1 MLTAAPDF
9 CPAGVNI
16 CLCSFCQSPKSTA
29 ISRENEKNIFFLRVF
44 LLTRFVISAII
55 HICVGLPARIF
66 HGGVWMPE
74 RLTSNRKVI
83 GTKQLRKTLKAG
95 RVRTAY
101 VAADADPIL
110 REPLVEQCRA
120 EGVELVEIATMKEL
134 GRLCG
139 IHVGAACAALLR

>member
-1 MLTAAPDF
+1 
-9 CPAGVNI
+9 
-16 CLCSFCQSPKSTA
+16 
-29 ISRENEKNIFFLRVF
+29 
-44 LLTRFVISAII
+44 
-55 HICVGLPARIF
+55 
-66 HGGVWMPE
+66 MPE

-83 GTKQLRKTLKAG
+83 GTKQLRKAPKAG

-110 REPLVEQCRA
+110 REPLIEQCRSA
-120 EGVELVEIATMKEL
+120 DVELVEVATMKEL

>member
-1 MLTAAPDF
+1 
-9 CPAGVNI
+9 
-16 CLCSFCQSPKSTA
+16 
-29 ISRENEKNIFFLRVF
+29 
-44 LLTRFVISAII
+44 
-55 HICVGLPARIF
+55 
-66 HGGVWMPE
+66 MPE

-83 GTKQLRKTLKAG
+83 GTKQLRKALKAG

-110 REPLVEQCRA
+110 REQCRDA
-120 EGVELVEIATMKEL
+120 GVELVEIATMKEL

>member
-1 MLTAAPDF
+1 
-9 CPAGVNI
+9 
-16 CLCSFCQSPKSTA
+16 
-29 ISRENEKNIFFLRVF
+29 
-44 LLTRFVISAII
+44 
-55 HICVGLPARIF
+55 
-66 HGGVWMPE
+66 MPE

-83 GTKQLRKTLKAG
+83 GTKQLRKALKAG

-110 REPLVEQCRA
+110 RRIAVVGLDQTLEGFA
-120 EGVELVEIATMKEL
+120 GVELVEIATMKEL

>member
-1 MLTAAPDF
+1 
-9 CPAGVNI
+9 
-16 CLCSFCQSPKSTA
+16 
-29 ISRENEKNIFFLRVF
+29 
-44 LLTRFVISAII
+44 
-55 HICVGLPARIF
+55 
-66 HGGVWMPE
+66 MPE

-83 GTKQLRKTLKAG
+83 GTKQLRKALKAG

-110 REPLVEQCRA
+110 REPLVEQCRDA
-120 EGVELVEIATMKEL
+120 GVEL